1 MQLLTLASFIC
12 FHIIFLLED
21 LHSNNK
27 SWKIYGLKYWQ
38 KYNRKVLKSL
48 LQLNDVDLKLYF
60 PLKDFNST
68 GELTCYL
75 YRKQNQFLFTS
86 FIFTFIISA
95 ADTVQAETEEGNSFV
110 HSDSVIQ
117 LNLEKLANKEKE
129 SYKMKKVNVIL
140 KKKKS

>member
-1 MQLLTLASFIC
+1 M
-12 FHIIFLLED
+12 
-21 LHSNNK
+21 
-27 SWKIYGLKYWQ
+27 
-38 KYNRKVLKSL
+38 
-48 LQLNDVDLKLYF
+48 QLNDVDLKLYF

-86 FIFTFIISA
+86 FTFTFIISA

-140 KKKKS
+140 KKKTS